1 MAPNSRIAELASL
14 IQHHTLKVEDYISS
28 QGLPSPSFDIG
39 TPAQLQF
46 PEAIA
51 ESQNKVIEATDEL
64 HSLMLG
70 PIGFLFHQIDSPV
83 WEPDNSATIADGPA
97 QSNQSSCYQSFCYSL
112 VFSNRRGD
120 NVRTDSSETSAG

>member
-14 IQHHTLKVEDYISS
+14 ILYHTLKVENYISS
-28 QGLPSPSFDIG
+28 QGLPSPSFDISM
-39 TPAQLQF
+39 PAQLQF

-83 WEPDNSATIADGPA
+83 WKPDKRSTVADCPA
-97 QSNQSSCYQSFCYSL
+97 QSDQSPCYQSI
-112 VFSNRRGD
+112 
-120 NVRTDSSETSAG
+120 